1 MRQKLFIL
9 LTIILCIGAVY
20 FSDVCAQSAE
30 ITPLPGLLDDVKK
43 LADKTNPER
52 LEALKEM
59 LSEKGIPFEVESFS
73 SISRRDSSIT
83 EGNNLI
89 VTLGSGNSDIVAGG
103 HYDKVD
109 VGSGVVDNG
118 CAAVILTR
126 VADALKNEN
135 LNHRIR
141 IVFFD
146 MEERGLI
153 GSRQFIETHK
163 DDPIVSMINLDVDAY
178 GNTIMMG
185 PVPFTGM
192 NRLYRTA
199 KTVCVENDINFV
211 VFPRYGMSD
220 DRSFQSAGIEN
231 ISIGIATAQE
241 AHQFWLSLNG
251 EEEFRPQGR
260 AKIMTSMHSEN
271 DSMDLVQ
278 PEAMTRT
285 YIVVLGTLLKLD
297 KMNR

>member
-1 MRQKLFIL
+1 MYL
-9 LTIILCIGAVY
+9 LLIIILCIGS
-20 FSDVCAQSAE
+20 FSFSEVCAQSAE

-52 LEALKEM
+52 LETLKIM
-59 LSEKGIPFEVESFS
+59 LSEKEIPFEVESFT
-73 SISRRDSSIT
+73 SISRRDT
-83 EGNNLI
+83 TPLEGNNLV
-89 VTLGSGNSDIVAGG
+89 VTLGSGTRDIVVGG

-118 CAAVILTR
+118 CSAVILIR

-146 MEERGLI
+146 MEEIGLV
-153 GSRQFIETHK
+153 GSRQFVEAHK
-163 DDPIVSMINLDVDAY
+163 DDPVVSMINLDVNAY

-185 PVPFTGM
+185 PILFTGM

-199 KTVCVENDINFV
+199 KTVCVENDINFI
-211 VFPRYGMSD
+211 VFPRYGGSD
-220 DRSFQSAGIEN
+220 DRSFQRAGIEN
-231 ISIGIATAQE
+231 ISIGIAPAQE
-241 AHQFWLSLNG
+241 AHQVWLSWNG
-251 EEEFRPQGR
+251 EEGFKPQGV

-271 DSMDLVQ
+271 DSIDLVQ

-285 YIVVLGTLLKLD
+285 YIVVLETIRRLD